1 MQKPISL
8 KTFNRLVDMLTIIE
22 QSPPEQ
28 QTFSSNEL
36 ARNLGVSG
44 ILDALCL
51 IFICL
56 TVWGSP
62 WWPDLI

>member
-22 QSPPEQ
+22 QSPPGQ

-36 ARNLGVSG
+36 GRNLGVSDILVRKDLNSIG
-44 ILDALCL
+44 ISGRPQQVC
-51 IFICL
+51 
-56 TVWGSP
+56 
-62 WWPDLI
+62 